1 MMEMA
6 AAKST
11 KLVQE
16 SGNSQFKR
24 KYSNY
29 FTWAVGISLV
39 VHFILIMVL
48 PGLRPPEFG
57 AVETDVIVTEI
68 PPEIA
73 IPPPPAKIAKPAVPV
88 EAAVEE
94 DVSEE
99 ITIAETTPEVDIPI
113 APAIEEQPVFT
124 PYEVAPV
131 LIKGSVR
138 LVYPEL
144 LKKAGIE
151 GTVLLW
157 ILIDEAGTVQKVQVF
172 KSSGNTALDDSAV
185 RAYTNARFTPAY
197 SRDIPVKVWVQWPVK
212 FTLR

>member
-1 MMEMA
+1 MA
-6 AAKST
+6 EASAARAKFPGAT
-11 KLVQE
+11 ENTV
-16 SGNSQFKR
+16 FKR
-24 KYSNY
+24 KYKNY
-29 FTWAVGISLV
+29 FSYAIVISIVVHIVLILVLPGMQPPDFSVGEKELV
-39 VHFILIMVL
+39 VH
-48 PGLRPPEFG
+48 
-57 AVETDVIVTEI
+57 DI

-99 ITIAETTPEVDIPI
+99 ITIAETTPEVDIPV
-113 APAIEEQPVFT
+113 APPIEEQPVFT

-131 LIKGSVR
+131 LIKGTVK

-144 LKKAGIE
+144 LKKANIE

-157 ILIDEAGTVQKVQVF
+157 LLIDEQGNVQKVQVYQ
-172 KSSGNTALDDSAV
+172 SSGNTALDDAAV
-185 RAYTNARFTPAY
+185 RAYQKARFTPAY

>member
-1 MMEMA
+1 MEMA
-6 AAKST
+6 ASKTAGLYRGSENT
-11 KLVQE
+11 R
-16 SGNSQFKR
+16 FKR
-24 KYSNY
+24 KYKNY
-29 FTWAVGISLV
+29 FTLAIVISILV
-39 VHFILIMVL
+39 HVVLIIVL
-48 PGLRPPEFG
+48 PGLRPPDYTMKEK
-57 AVETDVIVTEI
+57 ETIVTEI

-73 IPPPPAKIAKPAVPV
+73 IPPPPAKIAKPSVPV

-131 LIKGSVR
+131 LIKGTVN
-138 LVYPEL
+138 LIYPEL

-157 ILIDEAGTVQKVQVF
+157 ILIDEKGSVQKVQIF
-172 KSSGNTALDDSAV
+172 KSSGNTALDDAAV
-185 RAYTNARFTPAY
+185 RAYSAARFTPAY

>member
-1 MMEMA
+1 MEMA
-6 AAKST
+6 AT
-11 KLVQE
+11 KRMGLYG
-16 SGNSQFKR
+16 GNENTRFKR
-24 KYSNY
+24 KYKNY
-29 FTWAVGISLV
+29 FTWAVVLSLV
-39 VHFILIMVL
+39 VHVILMMIL
-48 PGLRPPEFG
+48 PGLSPPDFG
-57 AVETDVIVTEI
+57 PSDAEVIVTEI

-131 LIKGSVR
+131 LVKGTVQ

-144 LKKAGIE
+144 LKRAGIE

-157 ILIDEAGTVQKVQVF
+157 ILIDETGTVQKVQVF
-172 KSSGNTALDDSAV
+172 RSSGNQALDDAAV
-185 RAYTNARFTPAY
+185 RAYQVARFSPAY

-212 FTLR
+212 FTLK

>member
-1 MMEMA
+1 META
-6 AAKST
+6 ASKTAGLYRGSENT
-11 KLVQE
+11 R
-16 SGNSQFKR
+16 FKR
-24 KYSNY
+24 KYKNY
-29 FTWAVGISLV
+29 FTWAVVISVV
-39 VHFILIMVL
+39 VHVVLILVL
-48 PGLRPPEFG
+48 PGLRPPDFG
-57 AVETDVIVTEI
+57 PTDKEVIVTEI

-73 IPPPPAKIAKPAVPV
+73 IPPPPAKIAKPSVPV

-113 APAIEEQPVFT
+113 APAIEETPVFT

-131 LIKGSVR
+131 LIKGTVN

-157 ILIDEAGTVQKVQVF
+157 IFIDEGGSVKKVQVF
-172 KSSGNTALDDSAV
+172 KGSGNTALDDAAM
-185 RAYTNARFTPAY
+185 RAYQVARFTPAY

-212 FTLR
+212 FSLR

>member
-1 MMEMA
+1 MEST
-6 AAKST
+6 AAKSA
-11 KLVQE
+11 KLYTGSE
-16 SGNSQFKR
+16 NTRFKR
-24 KYSNY
+24 KYKNY
-29 FTWAVGISLV
+29 FSWAVVISV
-39 VHFILIMVL
+39 VLHVVLILVL
-48 PGLRPPEFG
+48 PGLRPPDFG
-57 AVETDVIVTEI
+57 ISGNETFVTEI

-73 IPPPPAKIAKPAVPV
+73 IPPPPAKIAKPSVPV

-131 LIKGSVR
+131 LIKGTVR

-157 ILIDEAGTVQKVQVF
+157 ILIDENGSVQKVQIY
-172 KSSGNTALDDSAV
+172 KTSGNKALDDAAM
-185 RAYTNARFTPAY
+185 RAYRAARFTPAY

>member
-1 MMEMA
+1 MEVA
-6 AAKST
+6 TAKGT
-11 KLVQE
+11 KLVGA
-16 SGNSQFKR
+16 SGNTIFKA
-24 KYSNY
+24 KYRSY
-29 FTWAVGISLV
+29 FLQAVAISII
-39 VHFILIMVL
+39 VHIILIAVL
-48 PGLRPPEFG
+48 PGMSPPDFG
-57 AVETDVIVTEI
+57 TKVTETIVTDI

-113 APAIEEQPVFT
+113 APSIEEQPVFT

-131 LIKGSVR
+131 LIKSTVN

-157 ILIDEAGTVQKVQVF
+157 ILINTDGTVKKVQVF
-172 KSSGNTALDDSAV
+172 KSSGNSALDDAAM
-185 RAYTNARFTPAY
+185 RAYQKARFTPAY

-212 FTLR
+212 FTLK

>member
-1 MMEMA
+1 MEMA
-6 AAKST
+6 ASKSITVLRVSENSLFKAKY
-11 KLVQE
+11 K
-16 SGNSQFKR
+16 
-24 KYSNY
+24 KYFFLSV
-29 FTWAVGISLV
+29 AISMV
-39 VHFILIMVL
+39 VHIILIVVL
-48 PGLRPPEFG
+48 PGMSPPDFG
-57 AVETDVIVTEI
+57 SKATETIVTDI
-68 PPEIA
+68 PPEIS

-99 ITIAETTPEVDIPI
+99 ITIAETTPEVDFPI
-113 APAIEEQPVFT
+113 APTIEAAPVFT

-131 LIKGSVR
+131 LIKGTVN

-157 ILIDEAGTVQKVQVF
+157 LLIDTDGVVKKVQVF
-172 KSSGNTALDDSAV
+172 KGSGNTALDDSAV
-185 RAYTNARFTPAY
+185 RAYQKARFSPAY

-212 FTLR
+212 FTLK

>member
-1 MMEMA
+1 MEMA
-6 AAKST
+6 TSRELGLRIPENT
-11 KLVQE
+11 L
-16 SGNSQFKR
+16 FKAR
-24 KYSNY
+24 YKKYFLFSVA
-29 FTWAVGISLV
+29 TSIV
-39 VHFILIMVL
+39 VHLVLMMVL
-48 PGLRPPEFG
+48 PGMSPPDFG
-57 AVETDVIVTEI
+57 SKATETIVTDI

-113 APAIEEQPVFT
+113 TQTIEEQPVFT

-131 LIKGSVR
+131 LIKGTVN

-151 GTVLLW
+151 GTVFLW
-157 ILIDEAGTVQKVQVF
+157 LLIDTYGTVQKVQVF

-185 RAYTNARFTPAY
+185 RAYRPARFTPAY

>member
-1 MMEMA
+1 MDIT
-6 AAKST
+6 AAKGA
-11 KLVQE
+11 KLYTGSE
-16 SGNSQFKR
+16 NTQFKR
-24 KYSNY
+24 KYKDY
-29 FTWAVGISLV
+29 FAWAVVISVV
-39 VHFILIMVL
+39 VHVVLILVL
-48 PGLRPPEFG
+48 PGLRPPDFG
-57 AVETDVIVTEI
+57 IGSKETIVTEI

-73 IPPPPAKIAKPAVPV
+73 IPPPPAKIAKPSVPV

-113 APAIEEQPVFT
+113 APAIEDQPVFT

-131 LIKGSVR
+131 LIKGTVR

-157 ILIDEAGTVQKVQVF
+157 IFIDESGSTQKVQIY
-172 KSSGNTALDDSAV
+172 KSSGNRALDDSAM
-185 RAYTNARFTPAY
+185 RAYRVARFTPAY

>member
-1 MMEMA
+1 MA
-6 AAKST
+6 EAST
-11 KLVQE
+11 ASVRFPGTTE
-16 SGNSQFKR
+16 NTVFKR
-24 KYSNY
+24 KYKNY
-29 FTWAVGISLV
+29 FAYAIAISVV
-39 VHFILIMVL
+39 VHVILFLVL
-48 PGLRPPEFG
+48 PGMTPPSFNVGQKEIV
-57 AVETDVIVTEI
+57 VEDI

-99 ITIAETTPEVDIPI
+99 ITIAETTPEVDIPV
-113 APAIEEQPVFT
+113 APPIEEQPVFT

-131 LIKGSVR
+131 LIKGSVN
-138 LVYPEL
+138 LHYPEL

-157 ILIDEAGTVQKVQVF
+157 LLIDEQGNVQKVQVYQ
-172 KSSGNTALDDSAV
+172 SSGNTALDDAAM
-185 RAYTNARFTPAY
+185 RAYQNAKFTPAY
-197 SRDIPVKVWVQWPVK
+197 SRDIPVRVWVQWPVK